1 MAASLV
7 IFSGLPGTGK
17 SVLAERLAREKS
29 WPLFRIDDIA
39 DCLHGLMDRESTAFW
54 DRAIASLLLLLEAQ
68 LALGIS
74 VVADSIFMNKDRF
87 HARDIA
93 RKTGARFL
101 PVHTFVS
108 DVVTWEQRVT
118 GRFVSAAQPGFVA
131 SWEQVQSQRRYY
143 RAWEPGTVLFIDAVQ
158 PVEENHAAVLAF
170 VRDPSLRLVPLPEIS
185 FTPGKYH
192 G

>member
-1 MAASLV
+1 M
-7 IFSGLPGTGK
+7 P
-17 SVLAERLAREKS
+17 
-29 WPLFRIDDIA
+29 
-39 DCLHGLMDRESTAFW
+39 
-54 DRAIASLLLLLEAQ
+54 
-68 LALGIS
+68 
-74 VVADSIFMNKDRF
+74 
-87 HARDIA
+87 RDIA

-108 DVVTWEQRVT
+108 NEETWEKRVT
-118 GRFVSAAQPGFVA
+118 DRFVSTAQPGIVA

-143 RAWEPGTVLFIDAVQ
+143 RPWEPVTALFIDAVQ

-170 VRDPSLRLVPLPEIS
+170 VSDPSLKLAPLPEIS